1 MQLRQHGNTI
11 HTAQVNWAKRP
22 ADGSKAW
29 NPSVPMH
36 VASVS
41 KLITAIAMTK
51 ILNDHDEMTYDTP
64 IINYLPTYWAKGPGV
79 RALRSAI

>member
-1 MQLRQHGNTI
+1 
-11 HTAQVNWAKRP
+11 
-22 ADGSKAW
+22 
-29 NPSVPMH
+29 MH